1 LAKSD
6 PRDPRFRPYRV
17 AVLSVYLVLAVGFS
31 LTTLVCTFKSVLEM
45 TPARPSKIGGTLP
58 VRECVDGA
66 WRMWLQLDD
75 HRKGVSGIT
84 PARTADADW
93 SRFRVQWL
101 RELRE
106 MQARCVSDSGD
117 RKDLEAI
124 FKRLEK
130 LQNLYMTSAVQYAGE
145 IGPSVDSLQA
155 DVRRV
160 QATLR

>member
-17 AVLSVYLVLAVGFS
+17 LVLSVYLLVVGAFS
-31 LTTLVCTFKSVLEM
+31 LTVVVCTFKSVLEM
-45 TPARPSKIGGTLP
+45 TPVQPSRVEGLLP

-66 WRMWLQLDD
+66 SRMWLQLDD
-75 HRKGVSGIT
+75 RRKGLTGIT

-93 SRFRVQWL
+93 TRFRVQWL

-106 MQARCVSDSGD
+106 MEARCAHDSAD
-117 RKDLEAI
+117 RRELEAI

-145 IGPSVDSLQA
+145 IGPSVDALQA
-155 DVRRV
+155 DIRRV
-160 QATLR
+160 QGSLR